1 MSLPDDP
8 AGPDDRAGAAPAT
21 GDGAAP
27 SDRLAE
33 LLQFPTDFPIK
44 VMGRNVEGFA
54 AEIVRVVLK
63 HAPDFDP
70 ATLEMRPSRKGTY
83 LGLTPTIRAV
93 SREQLDA
100 LYRELTAHPMVKVV
114 L

>member
-1 MSLPDDP
+1 MPHPDDP
-8 AGPDDRAGAAPAT
+8 AGPDDRADDPPAT
-21 GDGAAP
+21 GVGGAPADP
-27 SDRLAE
+27 SAE

-54 AEIVRVVLK
+54 AEITVVVRR

-70 ATLEMRPSRKGTY
+70 ATLAARPSRQGTY
-83 LGLTPTIRAV
+83 VGLTATIRAV
-93 SREQLDA
+93 SRVQLDA